1 MAPMRRLPAHFP
13 CCAAVGA
20 LLLLSLLG
28 TGSAVAATFNTAT
41 VTKVENKVLLGER
54 EGSGTRAAAANDVM
68 QARNFLRSENASRA
82 ELQYPDGTVVRVG
95 QNTVFTFDSG
105 SRTLALDHGS
115 LLFHIPKNSGGGT
128 IKTAS
133 LTAAIIGT
141 AGKVSDNVIAIVEGE
156 IKLVPGGQVVR
167 AGEFARRNADGSIT
181 VAAFDPD
188 KVLEGKLVY
197 FNGLMPG
204 FPEASATH
212 SEPIPVPTQ
221 LLRDLEVQYRT
232 QNLPGSINVYFP
244 QPKEKTVQKEDKK
257 PHATPTPVTTPRPTP
272 RPTPIKQTP
281 PPRGGLRE

>member
-1 MAPMRRLPAHFP
+1 MIRIVQRTVLACLFLISAASLVSGQNSPAGNTGKPEKPAGQPAQATSSGVMQLKKQITGDFTYRFVSAGDK
-13 CCAAVGA
+13 AA
-20 LLLLSLLG
+20 S
-28 TGSAVAATFNTAT
+28 GSAVTPPTPLPAA
-41 VTKVENKVLLGER
+41 
-54 EGSGTRAAAANDVM
+54 SGT
-68 QARNFLRSENASRA
+68 
-82 ELQYPDGTVVRVG
+82 
-95 QNTVFTFDSG
+95 
-105 SRTLALDHGS
+105 
-115 LLFHIPKNSGGGT
+115 
-128 IKTAS
+128 
-133 LTAAIIGT
+133 
-141 AGKVSDNVIAIVEGE
+141 DNVIAIVEGE

-244 QPKEKTVQKEDKK
+244 EPKEQKVQQQEKK
-257 PHATPTPVTTPRPTP
+257 PHATPTPTVTTPRPTP

>member
-1 MAPMRRLPAHFP
+1 MRRLR
-13 CCAAVGA
+13 
-20 LLLLSLLG
+20 LSFRRTFSIGIASTLVLLG
-28 TGSAVAATFNTAT
+28 AGRSLAATFSTAT
-41 VTKVENKVLLGER
+41 VTKVEHDVFLGER
-54 EGSGTRAAAANDVM
+54 QGDKSVTRAAAANDVM
-68 QARNFLRSENASRA
+68 QARHFLKSENASRA

-105 SRTLALDHGS
+105 SRTLTLDHGS

-133 LTAAIIGT
+133 LTAAITGT
-141 AGKVSDNVIAIVEGE
+141 AGKVSDNVIAIVEGQVT
-156 IKLVPGGQVVR
+156 LAGGQIVH
-167 AGEFARRNADGSIT
+167 AGDFARRNADGSIM

-221 LLRDLEVQYRT
+221 LLRDLEVENRT

-244 QPKEKTVQKEDKK
+244 QPKEKKVQKEEKEH
-257 PHATPTPVTTPRPTP
+257 HATPTPRITTPRPRP
-272 RPTPIKQTP
+272 RSSPTPIP
-281 PPRGGLRE
+281 EG